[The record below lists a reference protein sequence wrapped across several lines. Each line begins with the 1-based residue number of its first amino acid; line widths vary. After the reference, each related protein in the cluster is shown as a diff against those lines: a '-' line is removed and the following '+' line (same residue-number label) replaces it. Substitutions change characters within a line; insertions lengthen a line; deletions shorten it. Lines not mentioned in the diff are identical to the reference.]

1 MRHFWLWVVLII
13 AFGGCQR
20 QRGSLHHP
28 TSASVFSEFYI
39 ANGEARIFG
48 EQRTEPY
55 TDSTGRT
62 IQYFQ
67 NMRLEFDPTTGQISI
82 TPLGEWTLQR
92 SRVSYPPPTAPKNAF
107 LEFYEQYNG
116 QLLFGEPL
124 TPEVR
129 EGEYIVQYFQNA
141 RLEWHPENPPALR
154 VQLGRLGEA
163 HHRLLGPIGCYPP
176 KCPEPFIPDPNAP
189 PEQLSITAS
198 VKSATLF
205 TGENQTLF
213 VRVQPIEGVAFNNS
227 TAKVEAV
234 LTYPDG
240 KVQAILFPPINDQGQ
255 TEATFTLSQPL
266 AGDDVRVLVTV
277 QDNAGNRLGET
288 VLSFQTWWYK

>member
-1 MRHFWLWVVLII
+1 MRHFWLWVVFIVV
-13 AFGGCQR
+13 FGGCKR
-20 QRGSLHHP
+20 EHP
-28 TSASVFSEFYI
+28 QPVILPSVFSEFYV
-39 ANGEARIFG
+39 ANGGERTFG

-82 TPLGEWTLQR
+82 TPLGEWALQQ
-92 SRVSYPPPTAPKNAF
+92 SHVSYLPPTAPKDAF

-154 VQLGRLGEA
+154 VQLGGLGEA
-163 HHRLLGPIGCYPP
+163 HRRILGPIGCYPP
-176 KCPEPFIPDPNAP
+176 KCPEPFIPNALP
-189 PEQLSITAS
+189 QQLSMTAS
-198 VKSATLF
+198 VKSAILF

-213 VRVQPIEGVAFNNS
+213 VHVQPLEGVVFNNS
-227 TAKVEAV
+227 TAKIEAV

-240 KVQAILFPPINDQGQ
+240 TVQAILFPPLNDQGQ

-277 QDNAGNRLGET
+277 QDNTGNRLGET